1 MKEWTRKRKKVI
13 KMLSYSYFAD
23 YYDNLT
29 NNVDYKAYAE
39 YILELCKR
47 YNHDTGI
54 TLDLACGTGSLTVLL
69 KQMGVDIYGI
79 DASAEMLSVA
89 QEKALD
95 ANISG
100 MLFLRQKMQRLDL
113 YGTIDTCICTLD
125 SINHV
130 TDINNVQR
138 AFEKVSFFMNPKAL
152 FIFDVNTL
160 YKHKEVLGNNTFVYD
175 TEQVFCVWQNTLC
188 EDGVTVDIALDFF
201 ENLDGMYRR
210 YSEDFKERA
219 YSHEEIC
226 SMLEKAGFKLLDVFG
241 EMTFEAPMAD
251 SQRNIYIAEK
261 I

>member
-1 MKEWTRKRKKVI
+1 
-13 KMLSYSYFAD
+13 MLSYSYFAD

-29 NNVDYKAYAE
+29 NNVDYKACAK
-39 YILELCKR
+39 YILQLAKR
-47 YNHDTGI
+47 YNHDMGI
-54 TLDLACGTGSLTVLL
+54 TLDLACGTGTLTVLL

-95 ANISG
+95 ADING
-100 MLFLRQKMQRLDL
+100 MLFLRQKMQHLDL

-125 SINHV
+125 SINHI
-130 TDINNVQR
+130 TNIDDVQK

-152 FIFDVNTL
+152 FIFDVNTM
-160 YKHKEVLGNNTFVYD
+160 YKHQEILGNNTFVYD
-175 TEQVFCVWQNTLC
+175 TEQVFCVWQNMLHK
-188 EDGVTVDIALDFF
+188 DGATVEITLDFF

-210 YSEDFKERA
+210 YSENFKERA
-219 YSHEEIC
+219 YTHEQIC
-226 SMLEKAGFKLLDVFG
+226 KMLEKAGFKLLDVFG
-241 EMTFEAPMAD
+241 EMTFEKPKSD

>member
-1 MKEWTRKRKKVI
+1 
-13 KMLSYSYFAD
+13 MLSYSYFAD

-95 ANISG
+95 ADISG

-188 EDGVTVDIALDFF
+188 EDGVTVDITLDFF

-241 EMTFEAPMAD
+241 EMTFEAPMTD

>member
-1 MKEWTRKRKKVI
+1 
-13 KMLSYSYFAD
+13 MLSYSYFAD

-69 KQMGVDIYGI
+69 KQMGVDIYGV

-89 QEKALD
+89 QEKALNAD
-95 ANISG
+95 ISG
-100 MLFLRQKMQRLDL
+100 MLFLRQKMQKLDL

-130 TDINNVQR
+130 TNIENVQK

-160 YKHKEVLGNNTFVYD
+160 YKHKEILGNNTFVYD
-175 TEQVFCVWQNTLC
+175 TEQVFCVWQNTIC

-241 EMTFEAPMAD
+241 EMTFEAPGAD

>member
-1 MKEWTRKRKKVI
+1 
-13 KMLSYSYFAD
+13 MLSYSYFAD

-69 KQMGVDIYGI
+69 KQMGMDIYGV

-89 QEKALD
+89 QEKALNAD
-95 ANISG
+95 ISG
-100 MLFLRQKMQRLDL
+100 MLFLRQKMQKLDL

-130 TDINNVQR
+130 TNIENVQK

-160 YKHKEVLGNNTFVYD
+160 YKHKEILGNNTFVYD
-175 TEQVFCVWQNTLC
+175 TEQVFCVWQNTIC

-241 EMTFEAPMAD
+241 EMTFEAPGAD